1 VDASLADV
9 GARFEE
15 WYQGTEDRPG
25 MWRNERCLVEPDLL
39 ERLAARRPLAIVT
52 GRPLTDAARFLEG
65 HGLDRFFGVL
75 ATMEDQP
82 GKPDPHPV
90 RVALERLGVEHAWM
104 LGDTPDDLNAARA
117 AGVLPI
123 GCRAPGDAAVADDA
137 LRRSGGARILSTVHE
152 LEEVLP

>member
-1 VDASLADV
+1 
-9 GARFEE
+9 
-15 WYQGTEDRPG
+15 
-25 MWRNERCLVEPDLL
+25 VEAAYL
-39 ERLAARRPLAIVT
+39 EKLAATRPLAIVT
-52 GRPLTDAARFLEG
+52 GRPLADLSRFLER
-65 HGLDRFFGVL
+65 HGLDHIFSAV

-90 RVALERLGVEHAWM
+90 RLALERLGVRRAWM

-123 GCRAPGDAAVADDA
+123 GCRAPGDAAVADEA
-137 LRRSGGARILSTVHE
+137 LTSAGAARVFSTVSE